1 MKIRELQEQVDQWIK
16 EYGVRY
22 FDEMTNTVVLMEE
35 VGEFSRLMA
44 RQYGEQSFKSSVDS
58 SQVKIDIADEMAD
71 ILFVL
76 TCLANQMEVDLDAA
90 IHRNPDKKTKRD
102 KARHHNNPKLKDE

>member
-90 IHRNPDKKTKRD
+90 IHRNLDKKTKRD